1 MSQLGDLKVGYEAL
15 DQAAADILNAAGSLD
30 DRLDQLEKYMNN
42 AKQHWSGDDAQA
54 YEEARLKWNGAMTNM
69 NGILREIAKQ
79 VNLSKDEYMAAEQN
93 NAKRFYS

>member
-15 DQAAADILNAAGSLD
+15 DQAAANILTASSNLD

-42 AKQHWSGDDAQA
+42 AKQHWSGADAQA
-54 YEEARLKWNGAMTNM
+54 YEEARLKWNQAMTGM
-69 NGILREIAKQ
+69 NSILRDIAKQ
-79 VNLSKDEYMAAEQN
+79 VNLSKEEYQAAEAN